1 MPLIRSRNTVSTICK
16 TNFILIIIHAYIR
29 NCLQVLR
36 LLQHLVKFG
45 YYSDLDDVRHL
56 LAPLLS
62 QLDGRHDVPF
72 PKDKSK
78 GIRNNNMLFMIYNYY
93 FGTELP

>member
-1 MPLIRSRNTVSTICK
+1 MTPVNKSFFLHIQPSNI
-16 TNFILIIIHAYIR
+16 F
-29 NCLQVLR
+29 QVLR

-56 LAPLLS
+56 LTPLLS

-78 GIRNNNMLFMIYNYY
+78 GTMCYTSTIHLLI
-93 FGTELP
+93 